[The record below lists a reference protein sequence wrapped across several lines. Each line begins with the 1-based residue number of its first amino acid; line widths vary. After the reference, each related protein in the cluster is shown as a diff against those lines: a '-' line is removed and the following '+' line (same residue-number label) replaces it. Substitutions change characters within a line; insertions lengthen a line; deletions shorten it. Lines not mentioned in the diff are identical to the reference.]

1 MSSQSTSQ
9 CCDSLTLKGRN
20 CRNYRMKNSKW
31 CFQHHKKFSNNNIVH
46 TAPFV
51 QFQPIVFSQHIP
63 SSLTCQYRNK
73 FGEFV
78 CKNEKSCNKFC
89 QQHNEK
95 FAPFV
100 TTLKKLLNLTQ
111 YYKDNHYTVDSFFK
125 LMTNVCFFFLK
136 YKDLIVS
143 FDLSK
148 LLETLINIIDDNI
161 MTFSYQIY
169 ITSQLVIHRK
179 SVSFSDII
187 RVLLGLRNQLLD
199 IRPQIQIYR
208 SRDILVSNNIKVNKL
223 TEICLKQDEKNV
235 PVFSKGIDSHIL
247 KFIV

>member
-1 MSSQSTSQ
+1 MSFQSRSQ
-9 CCDSLTLKGRN
+9 CCDALTVKGHN
-20 CRNYRMKNSKW
+20 CRNYAMRDSKW
-31 CFQHHKKFSNNNIVH
+31 CFQHHKKFSNNNIIH
-46 TAPFV
+46 TSPFV

-63 SSLTCQYRNK
+63 SPTTCQYRNK

-89 QQHNEK
+89 QEHNEK

-100 TTLKKLLNLTQ
+100 ATLRKLLNLTK
-111 YYKDNHYTVDSFFK
+111 YYKDNHYTIDSFFK

-136 YKDLIVS
+136 HKDLIIS

-148 LLETLINIIDDNI
+148 LLETLINMVDDNI
-161 MTFSYQIY
+161 MTFSHQIF
-169 ITSQLVIHRK
+169 TTQLIIHNK
-179 SVSFSDII
+179 SKPFGIII
-187 RVLLGLRNQLLD
+187 RVLLGLRDQLMD

-208 SRDILVSNNIKVNKL
+208 ARDILVSNNIKVNKL
-223 TEICLKQDEKNV
+223 TEICLKQNEKNV
-235 PVFSKGIDSHIL
+235 PVFCKGIDTHIL

>member
-20 CRNYRMKNSKW
+20 CRNYRMRDSKW
-31 CFQHHKKFSNNNIVH
+31 CFQHHKKFSKNNIVH
-46 TAPFV
+46 TVPFV

-63 SSLTCQYRNK
+63 SPTCCQYRNK

-78 CKNEKSCNKFC
+78 CNNDKVFTKFC
-89 QQHNEK
+89 QEHTEK
-95 FAPFV
+95 ISTFAG
-100 TTLKKLLNLTQ
+100 TLRKLLELTK
-111 YYKDNHYTVDSFFK
+111 YYKDNNYTVDSFLK

-136 YKDLIVS
+136 NNDLIVS

-148 LLETLINIIDDNI
+148 LLAALINIVDENI
-161 MTFSYQIY
+161 MTFRHNIF
-169 ITSQLVIHRK
+169 TTQLVIHRK
-179 SVSFSDII
+179 SKPFSDII
-187 RVLLGLRNQLLD
+187 RVLLGLRDQLLD

-223 TEICLKQDEKNV
+223 TEICLKQNEKNV
-235 PVFSKGIDSHIL
+235 PVFSKGIDTHIL